1 MKTQVMAGMIFYDMG
16 KTSKFKAIYTASGN
30 KYFTSLDGILY
41 SYDRTRILAYPRG
54 KRDTI
59 FEIPEGVTQIDEMA
73 FKSKLFKK
81 SYFAR

>member
-1 MKTQVMAGMIFYDMG
+1 MG

-41 SYDRTRILAYPRG
+41 SYDRTRMLAYPRG
-54 KRDTI
+54 KQDTI

-73 FKSKLFKK
+73 FSRASYLKK
-81 SYFAR
+81 VILPDS